1 MSKSNFIRIILAD
14 DHPVIRQ
21 GLATIIERE
30 LDMIKKFNF
39 ERDENGEVVAV
50 VRDLAPRA
58 VGMFKSGAC

>member
-1 MSKSNFIRIILAD
+1 VSDS
-14 DHPVIRQ
+14 Q
-21 GLATIIERE
+21 E
-30 LDMIKKFNF
+30 LRLEAAKMAMIKKFNF